1 MNTVENTVNN
11 DLCISCGICKAVCPK
26 NCISYQREKG
36 LWVPVIDEEKC
47 IHCGICYQVCPGK
60 GFHYAPMLSHSKD
73 TSFWFGEYLG
83 VYTAWTLN
91 GKRRKNAVSGGVVTE
106 LVYNLLENGEY
117 DSAFLVDT
125 HQYQEGQVYT
135 NRYSKGD
142 RLENSQKSRYLPV
155 SQEKAAAYIL
165 SHREEKVILVGTSCF
180 VEGMLNIIHFY
191 NLKRENYFIIGLF
204 CDRTM
209 SWNVVDYFAEH
220 PSLKGEKLN
229 KLFFRTKEAGGWPGG
244 VQMETESGRVIKLPN
259 TERMKVKDYFH
270 PERCM
275 YCLDK
280 LNMFADISVG
290 DNYTKEYSDTMGS
303 SSVIVRTDM
312 GMQIWEKYKS
322 HFVCQ
327 ESTVERIKKSQHLAR
342 RKENYWYAGLKEKA
356 IGQRINETDG
366 ILEKAGTPLKIKLKY
381 RMRRFKLWAGNH
393 YKKASWILSVCLIW
407 ENMKLNIKKMLERS
421 SICR

>member
-11 DLCISCGICKAVCPK
+11 DLCVSCGICKAVCPK

-36 LWVPVIDEEKC
+36 LWIPVIDREEC
-47 IHCGICYQVCPGK
+47 IHCGKCYQVCPGK
-60 GFHYAPMLSHSKD
+60 GFSYTKILSQSK
-73 TSFWFGEYLG
+73 TSSFWFGEYLG
-83 VYTAWTLN
+83 VYTAWTLDAE
-91 GKRRKNAVSGGVVTE
+91 RRKNAVSGGVVTE
-106 LVYNLLENGEY
+106 LIYNLLENGEY

-125 HQYQEGQVYT
+125 HQYQTGQVYT
-135 NRYSKGD
+135 NRHAKGD
-142 RLENSQKSRYLPV
+142 PLENSQKSRYLPV
-155 SQEKAAAYIL
+155 SQEKAVAYIL
-165 SHREEKVILVGTSCF
+165 SHREEKVILVGTGCF
-180 VEGMLNIIHFY
+180 VEGMLNIINFHQ
-191 NLKRENYFIIGLF
+191 LKRENYFIIGLF

-209 SWNVVDYFAEH
+209 SWNVVDYFSRH

-244 VQMETESGRVIKLPN
+244 VQMETDSGRVIKLPN
-259 TERMKVKDYFH
+259 TERMKVKDYFY

-290 DNYTKEYSDTMGS
+290 DNYTKEHSDTMGS

-312 GMQIWEKYKS
+312 GMHIWEKYKS
-322 HFVCQ
+322 HFACQ
-327 ESTVERIKKSQHLAR
+327 ESTMERIKKSQHLER
-342 RKENYWYAGLKEKA
+342 RKENYWYAEVKEKA

-366 ILEKAGTPLKIKLKY
+366 ILEKTGIPLKIKLKY

-393 YKKASWILSVCLIW
+393 YKKTSLILSVCLIW
-407 ENMKLNIKKMLERS
+407 ENMKLKIKKILERS